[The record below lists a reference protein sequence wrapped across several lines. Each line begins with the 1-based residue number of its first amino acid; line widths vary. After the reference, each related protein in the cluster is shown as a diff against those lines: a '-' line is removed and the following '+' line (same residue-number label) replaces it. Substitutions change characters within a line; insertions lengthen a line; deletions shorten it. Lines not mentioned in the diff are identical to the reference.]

1 MTQTTSTEISP
12 DSGLDDLVGYNLKRV
27 YMIFQSDFRATLG
40 NDGLAPRSYSALA
53 LAVQNPEI
61 TQSDLARKLG
71 IERSGLVAIVD
82 QLESLGL
89 LRRVGGPGDR
99 RIQALTPTEK
109 GQTLFARTADTV
121 ARHETRLLSVLTPN
135 ERSHLVEI
143 LKKLRLEHENH
154 G

>member
-1 MTQTTSTEISP
+1 MTQRTSTGISP
-12 DSGLDDLVGYNLKRV
+12 DAGLDDLVGYNLKRV

-53 LAVQNPEI
+53 LAVQTPEI
-61 TQSDLARKLG
+61 TQSELARKLG

-89 LRRVGGPGDR
+89 LRRVGVPGDR
-99 RIQALTPTEK
+99 RVQALTPTARGK
-109 GQTLFARTADTV
+109 ALYARTSEQV
-121 ARHETRLLSVLTPN
+121 ACHEDRLLSALTLN
-135 ERSHLVEI
+135 ERRYLVDI
-143 LKKLRLEHENH
+143 LKKLRLEHEND